1 MLYIGLILF
10 LFIVHGI
17 YNFDS
22 TQEVEKKW
30 IALSNLRGHNKHAAL
45 FLYDSFFS
53 EFSSRFLY
61 LVFKSEK
68 IKFEIFSDY

>member
-1 MLYIGLILF
+1 MLNIGLILF

-22 TQEVEKKW
+22 AQEVEKKW

-45 FLYDSFFS
+45 FLYDSFFFWIFLS
-53 EFSSRFLY
+53 FSI
-61 LVFKSEK
+61 VFKGEK
-68 IKFEIFSDY
+68 IKFELFSDYY